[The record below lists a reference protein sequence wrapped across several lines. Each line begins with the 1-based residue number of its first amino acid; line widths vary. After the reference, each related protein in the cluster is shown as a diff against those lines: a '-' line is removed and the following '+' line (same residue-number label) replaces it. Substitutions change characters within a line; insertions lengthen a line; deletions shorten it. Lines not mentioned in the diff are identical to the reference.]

1 MTSTTLERIYLFNL
15 LVLNRSGEKG
25 RKKLQFDNYSVHL
38 WVLVLLL
45 KYICSN
51 IQNKTIVLCSSII
64 LCLLGYE
71 FLFYLRM
78 HDGILHPITC
88 FAFSSFFV
96 SKDFRYICNISI
108 DPRLRYGLTP
118 MRLSN
123 FSYF

>member
-1 MTSTTLERIYLFNL
+1 MDRLRPSSFLFEYNRAYNKYDFERIYLFNL

-25 RKKLQFDNYSVHL
+25 RKKLQFDNYCVHL

-45 KYICSN
+45 KYICGN

-64 LCLLGYE
+64 LCPLGYG

-88 FAFSSFFV
+88 FVFSSFFV
-96 SKDFRYICNISI
+96 SKDFRYM
-108 DPRLRYGLTP
+108 L
-118 MRLSN
+118 
-123 FSYF
+123 